1 MLAEKDLA
9 NKRALERKINEIRNL
24 LHEIGGTRRGTT
36 RFASPELAY
45 ADKAAR
51 ETAHWVRDHYF
62 TNASDKAAPTLVRKD
77 A

>member
-1 MLAEKDLA
+1 MLADKDLA
-9 NKRALERKINEIRNL
+9 NKRAFERKITELRNL
-24 LHEIGGTRRGTT
+24 LHDLGGTRRGAV

-45 ADKAAR
+45 ADKGLR
-51 ETAHWVRDHYF
+51 EAAHWVRDHYF